1 MVASYLKI
9 KYSRFAL
16 RRIIMT
22 KMSRPQIQQKEEC
35 RGSGTCLLD
44 LPTEMLEH
52 LLEVRSRVLSKRD
65 FTKRSYLLL
74 KDKECSVSLTFLTF

>member
-16 RRIIMT
+16 HRIIMT

-52 LLEVRSRVLSKRD
+52 LLEVRSKSAKEAGLYQQN
-65 FTKRSYLLL
+65 FPPL
-74 KDKECSVSLTFLTF
+74 KECIESVTFLTF

>member
-9 KYSRFAL
+9 RYTKFAFH
-16 RRIIMT
+16 RIVMT

-52 LLEVRSRVLSKRD
+52 LLEVRSKSA
-65 FTKRSYLLL
+65 
-74 KDKECSVSLTFLTF
+74 KEAGLY